1 MKQGPL
7 HERRQHHRYSVKA
20 ELTVRILS
28 SLFSSVV
35 DEQPLEGTLHD
46 ISDGGLSILIPQAV
60 PVSNPIRCEI
70 RLPDLPVSIPT
81 LAQVRWVENSPSS
94 AGTRIGLQFLL

>member
-7 HERRQHHRYSVKA
+7 HERRQHPRYSVSA

-28 SLFSSVV
+28 SLFSSTRA
-35 DEQPLEGTLHD
+35 EQSLEGTIHD

-60 PVSNPIRCEI
+60 SVPNPIRCEI

-81 LAQVRWVENSPSS
+81 LAQVRWVEDSPSS
-94 AGTRIGLQFLL
+94 GGTRVGLQFLL